1 MTKHVLFKSSRI
13 IPVIAVLLILLPSIS
28 YSEAV
33 FMKDGKIYEG
43 RISGGDDNRIK
54 LFLTSG
60 GNKEIER
67 KDILR
72 VLVHTRYKDRIY
84 LTQNNGVTIEGYIV
98 NEDNENYILRST
110 LDSSE
115 EIKIPRDK
123 VETISVKRESERLLP
138 PSTYSSVFL
147 TDGSI
152 IDCRIIKEGI
162 QAIEVQPVEGD
173 RKILSRI
180 SIMRIRY
187 NNSYRDR
194 KIFNK
199 TDGTRIEGYIM
210 EEDSESYIYRTELY
224 SPAEAKIYKSE
235 LRSISRR

>member
-1 MTKHVLFKSSRI
+1 MTKQELFKSAWLM
-13 IPVIAVLLILLPSIS
+13 PFIAGLLILIPSIS
-28 YSEAV
+28 YSESV
-33 FMKDGKIYEG
+33 FTKDGKIYEG
-43 RISGGDDNRIK
+43 RISGGDDQKIK
-54 LFLTSG
+54 LFLSSG
-60 GNKEIER
+60 GDINIVR

-84 LTQNNGVTIEGYIV
+84 LTQNNGIIIEGYIV
-98 NEDNENYILRST
+98 NEDNENYTLRSS
-110 LDSSE
+110 LDSAD

-123 VETISVKRESERLLP
+123 VETISVKKVSEQLLP

-152 IDCRIIKEGI
+152 IDCRIIKEGT
-162 QAIEVQPVEGD
+162 QSIEVQPAEGD
-173 RKILSRI
+173 RRILSRI
-180 SIMRIRY
+180 GIMRIRY

-210 EEDSESYIYRTELY
+210 EEDSESYVYRTELY